1 MSLISRCLQLPYVF
15 NVCQKNAFFDISPAD
30 MPGKQDRR
38 IEAVAKA
45 AGVSERTA
53 RRWRDS
59 GAAKWEQ
66 HAPRQ
71 TKPAPFTPAAAADH
85 VSDEV
90 GRLQALA
97 EQLAARIDL
106 DDAET
111 RSDLISDYTRTCEAL
126 RKMRG
131 DRPDMLER
139 EGQMVSIDEADKIL
153 AKRDGALIPL
163 LRGMSRRLAPICFG
177 RSAAEIQKEIDIEVG
192 QIMRQVQAAF

>member
-1 MSLISRCLQLPYVF
+1 
-15 NVCQKNAFFDISPAD
+15 

-38 IEAVAKA
+38 IEVVAKA

-71 TKPAPFTPAAAADH
+71 TKPAILTPAAAADC

-106 DDAET
+106 DDRET
-111 RSDLISDYTRTCEAL
+111 RSDLVTDYTRVCEAL

>member
-1 MSLISRCLQLPYVF
+1 
-15 NVCQKNAFFDISPAD
+15 

-71 TKPAPFTPAAAADH
+71 LKAVSKENRLKDTTPTFRRPADDH

-106 DDAET
+106 DDPET
-111 RSDLISDYTRTCEAL
+111 RSDLVTDYTRVCEAL

-131 DRPDMLER
+131 DRPDMLQR
-139 EGQMVSIDEADKIL
+139 EGQRVSSDEADKIL

-163 LRGMSRRLAPICFG
+163 LRGMSRRLAPVCVG
-177 RSAAEIQKEIDIEVG
+177 RTAAEIQGEIEAEVG
-192 QIMRQVQAAF
+192 QIMRQVQSAI

>member
-1 MSLISRCLQLPYVF
+1 M
-15 NVCQKNAFFDISPAD
+15 PAK
-30 MPGKQDRR
+30 GDRR
-38 IEAVAKA
+38 ILAVAKA

-71 TKPAPFTPAAAADH
+71 LKAVSKENRLKDTTPTFRTPAADY

-106 DDAET
+106 DDPET
-111 RSDLISDYTRTCEAL
+111 RSDLVTDYTRVCEAL

-177 RSAAEIQKEIDIEVG
+177 RSAAEIQKEIDTEVG
-192 QIMRQVQAAF
+192 QIMRQVQSAI

>member
-1 MSLISRCLQLPYVF
+1 MANYMAIKR
-15 NVCQKNAFFDISPAD
+15 
-30 MPGKQDRR
+30 DRR
-38 IEAVAKA
+38 IAQVAA
-45 AGVSERTA
+45 AAKVSERTA
-53 RRWRDS
+53 RRWRDT
-59 GAAKWEQ
+59 GNAKWAHHLQ
-66 HAPRQ
+66 PAPSDSVRQKFALQ
-71 TKPAPFTPAAAADH
+71 TKDQRTTSHKAAE
-85 VSDEV
+85 SPGDEV

-111 RSDLISDYTRTCEAL
+111 RSDLVTDYTRTCEAL

-139 EGQMVSIDEADKIL
+139 EGTMVSIEEADKIL
-153 AKRDGALIPL
+153 ARRDNALIPL

>member
-1 MSLISRCLQLPYVF
+1 MSICPT
-15 NVCQKNAFFDISPAD
+15 NAFFDISPAN

-38 IEAVAKA
+38 IAAVAKA

-66 HAPRQ
+66 HAPAQ
-71 TKPAPFTPAAAADH
+71 TKHAPLTAAAAADC

-97 EQLAARIDL
+97 EQLAARINL

-139 EGQMVSIDEADKIL
+139 EGQMVSVDEADKIL
-153 AKRDGALIPL
+153 AKRDNALIPL

-177 RSAAEIQKEIDIEVG
+177 RSAAEIQNEIDAEVG

>member
-1 MSLISRCLQLPYVF
+1 LSLCP
-15 NVCQKNAFFDISPAD
+15 KNASFDKSGDNMPA
-30 MPGKQDRR
+30 KQDRR
-38 IEAVAKA
+38 IAAVAKA

-53 RRWRDS
+53 RRWRDA

-66 HAPRQ
+66 HAPAQ
-71 TKPAPFTPAAAADH
+71 TKAAPLTPAAAAEK
-85 VSDEV
+85 VGDEV

-111 RSDLISDYTRTCEAL
+111 RSDLVTDYTRVCEAL

-139 EGQMVSIDEADKIL
+139 EGQMVSIEEADKIL
-153 AKRDGALIPL
+153 ARRDNALIPL

-177 RSAAEIQKEIDIEVG
+177 QSAAEIQKEIDTEVG

>member
-1 MSLISRCLQLPYVF
+1 
-15 NVCQKNAFFDISPAD
+15 

-53 RRWRDS
+53 RRWRDA

-71 TKPAPFTPAAAADH
+71 TKPAPLTTLLKKLSRVQGTNEARPAAAADC

-139 EGQMVSIDEADKIL
+139 EGQMISIDEADKIL
-153 AKRDGALIPL
+153 VRRDNALIPL

-177 RSAAEIQKEIDIEVG
+177 RSAAEIQKEIDTEVG

>member
-1 MSLISRCLQLPYVF
+1 MAKTTASFEPLSKKPPTLTNRATIWLP
-15 NVCQKNAFFDISPAD
+15 NKID
-30 MPGKQDRR
+30 GL
-38 IEAVAKA
+38 AVAKA

-53 RRWRDS
+53 RRWRDA
-59 GAAKWEQ
+59 GGAKWEQ
-66 HAPRQ
+66 HAPTQ
-71 TKPAPFTPAAAADH
+71 TKPAFLRPAAATDC

-153 AKRDGALIPL
+153 AKRDGALNPL
-163 LRGMSRRLAPICFG
+163 LRGMSRRLAPVCFG
-177 RSAAEIQKEIDIEVG
+177 RSAAEIQKEIDTEVG